1 MSRFTEVLVDVL
13 PTPGLEVKDM
23 MMKARARV
31 AKGGAI
37 LETHGKMLKRF
48 FFVGAALPPQ
58 PPHHE

>member
-1 MSRFTEVLVDVL
+1 
-13 PTPGLEVKDM
+13 

-37 LETHGKMLKRF
+37 PETHDKMLKRF
-48 FFVGAALPPQ
+48 FFVAAALPPQ